1 MAAKAFAKYNKLLK
15 LINFTSNLYFLHF
28 IVTKS
33 ICSLEAVEVVASVA
47 STTKKVIDIVTGR
60 ILDPSLFSCLIYL
73 SDKRVTRVKESR
85 LNDKIQN

>member
-1 MAAKAFAKYNKLLK
+1 MAAKAFAKYNKFLK
-15 LINFTSNLYFLHF
+15 LTNFTRNSNFYFLHF
-28 IVTKS
+28 IVAKS

-47 STTKKVIDIVTGR
+47 STTKKVIDIFTGR

-85 LNDKIQN
+85 QNDKI